1 MYASSVGSTQSLTTN
16 EWYEDVKIADKMI
29 NVQLDTGAKC
39 NVISIKDP
47 RTTTG
52 NQSEYNKVRS
62 TTEVILWTY
71 HHHKVV
77 TDSYTLSCEYKRKKI
92 PTEVKF

>member
-16 EWYEDVKIADKMI
+16 ECYEDVKIADKMI

-52 NQSEYNKVRS
+52 NQSRS

-77 TDSYTLSCEYKRKKI
+77 TGSYTLSCEYKRKKI